1 MSLLKPI
8 FVTVLF
14 LFVIQFGYSQR
25 NYDGYNKLGITGGV
39 SFFNINTTD
48 LITEQ
53 GTSFFGGFTARGA
66 FRNQFD
72 LIYGV
77 NFISSNIGVSARD
90 ISGLDQQSLEY
101 VIQGAQINFLGSFN
115 IVRNHLSFEFGPL
128 LQVNGKMK
136 LQSDRFEGYI
146 IDGYNTITARDIE
159 DITKVNFRV
168 LGGITAGIEGFR
180 LSAQYQYGVTNM
192 LSALNDKNLENTN
205 FKGNSST
212 IVLGAVIYF

>member
-1 MSLLKPI
+1 M
-8 FVTVLF
+8 
-14 LFVIQFGYSQR
+14 
-25 NYDGYNKLGITGGV
+25 
-39 SFFNINTTD
+39 
-48 LITEQ
+48 
-53 GTSFFGGFTARGA
+53 GGFTARGA

-128 LQVNGKMK
+128 LQINGKMK
-136 LQSDRFEGYI
+136 LQSDRFEAYI

-192 LSALNDKNLENTN
+192 LSALNDKNLENSN